1 MAKLDIYVSQNE
13 YDLWDYSIEVNDQPW
28 GVGDNY
34 RTEEL
39 AIQAA
44 KESYRDRNN

>member
-1 MAKLDIYVSQNE
+1 MAKLDITVWPNE

-34 RTEEL
+34 RTEDL
-39 AIQAA
+39 AIEAA
-44 KESYRDRNN
+44 QEAWAQR